1 MRGLRSLADI
11 YALLGIS
18 FFLLR
23 FLHQQPIIISGSAT
37 DASTTAVLM
46 SLINSAVQIF
56 IIAFAAKRHSLFE
69 QPLALVLLAS
79 IASIGQVLMYI
90 NNEGGVLAGTNLLIG
105 GFMASLGAA
114 MLPLLWH
121 EIACRSQ
128 AAGHMRY
135 VVALAT
141 IISALLFL
149 IAFSFPEPI
158 STILDSVSPLA
169 SLVFLL
175 LARKENGDAFATKA
189 VDDPLPEES
198 NGTPSAIA
206 RYSPYMPLFIACF
219 ICTIPQGLVRSALF
233 PPIDT
238 AHYSMQTAIA
248 FAILATTAALVAS
261 YLIESHVRIRILNI
275 GIFQITLVAGMVAP
289 FFLLQNP
296 ALASAAIVSS
306 FLLFWSFFYS
316 TLHDAC
322 TQPYQGVIVYSIG
335 IVCQNLAGAVS
346 AFFGGALASVPIQ
359 IVGIAVAI
367 ACLASLSFAKN
378 FFFYE
383 SSDLI
388 ANEIVPQESDVL
400 QQENY
405 RNAVEQQCCLT
416 AKRYDLSPREE
427 EVLALLARGLT
438 AKSISSK
445 LFISYNTVR
454 THVSRI
460 YTKLGVHTR
469 EELLQAIEDSKP

>member
-233 PPIDT
+233 PPNRHRPLFDANGNCVCHSRYNSRACCVLSHRVPRSDSHFKYRHIPNHT
-238 AHYSMQTAIA
+238 RRRNGRPLLS
-248 FAILATTAALVAS
+248 VAEPRTC
-261 YLIESHVRIRILNI
+261 LGGNCEQLFIVL
-275 GIFQITLVAGMVAP
+275 GI
-289 FFLLQNP
+289 
-296 ALASAAIVSS
+296 
-306 FLLFWSFFYS
+306 LLF
-316 TLHDAC
+316 HPA
-322 TQPYQGVIVYSIG
+322 
-335 IVCQNLAGAVS
+335 
-346 AFFGGALASVPIQ
+346 
-359 IVGIAVAI
+359 
-367 ACLASLSFAKN
+367 
-378 FFFYE
+378 
-383 SSDLI
+383 
-388 ANEIVPQESDVL
+388 
-400 QQENY
+400 
-405 RNAVEQQCCLT
+405 
-416 AKRYDLSPREE
+416 
-427 EVLALLARGLT
+427 
-438 AKSISSK
+438 
-445 LFISYNTVR
+445 
-454 THVSRI
+454 
-460 YTKLGVHTR
+460 
-469 EELLQAIEDSKP
+469 